1 MALRKAITNEDGV
14 TTNYHRILFVQNTP
28 NSHVSIAVLSLVSDE
43 VREEQKAGEIEHP
56 YTHSV
61 TYETDE
67 VSEMT
72 TSKAYN
78 WLKTLPAFEGADDC

>member
-14 TTNYHRILFVQNTP
+14 TTNYHRIFYVQNMT

-61 TYETDE
+61 TYETEE

-72 TSKAYN
+72 TSEAYN
-78 WLKTLPAFEGADDC
+78 WLKTLPTFEGAEDC